1 MPELPEVEITRR
13 GIEPHIADRCVTAVS
28 VRQPRLRYPVP
39 ADLAEHLLGQRLLAV
54 RRRAKYLLLDFAQGS
69 VIVHLGMSGSL
80 RVLPVDTPP
89 QTHDHVDIA
98 FGEKLLRLRDPRRF
112 GAVLWAAGGQ
122 APALLDHLGVEPLS
136 EDFNGNWLYT
146 ATRDRRTAIKLFIM
160 DAHRVVGVGNIYASE
175 SLFRA
180 RINPHCEAGRLSRKR
195 CELLAQCIRETLND
209 ALAAGGSSLRDFVHS
224 DGASGYFQQQY
235 YAYSREGEDCRVCGG
250 VVRREIM
257 GQRATFWCVRCQK
270 R

>member
-160 DAHRVVGVGNIYASE
+160 DAHRVVGVGNIYPS
-175 SLFRA
+175 
-180 RINPHCEAGRLSRKR
+180 
-195 CELLAQCIRETLND
+195 
-209 ALAAGGSSLRDFVHS
+209 
-224 DGASGYFQQQY
+224 
-235 YAYSREGEDCRVCGG
+235 
-250 VVRREIM
+250 
-257 GQRATFWCVRCQK
+257 
-270 R
+270 